1 MIDTSQLEKKKV
13 WKEVRDYVF
22 IAVAMLSYCVGWS
35 IFLLPNGIPAGGVAG
50 ISSILEWSVL
60 HIPAQVSYFAI
71 NATLLVIAL
80 RILGWKFCVKTVYA
94 VMVLTFALTLTREFT
109 ANLHL
114 LHDQPFMAAI
124 LGAVFCGSGVG
135 LGLGVNGSTGG
146 TDIIAAMEGSFLS
159 AMWSSSLAATL
170 C

>member
-1 MIDTSQLEKKKV
+1 MNTPRLEKKKM

-50 ISSILEWSVL
+50 VSSILEWSAL
-60 HIPAQVSYFAI
+60 HVPAQVSYFAI
-71 NATLLVIAL
+71 NATLLIIAL

-94 VMVLTFALTLTREFT
+94 VMVLTIALTFIREHT

-124 LGAVFCGSGVG
+124 LGAVFCG
-135 LGLGVNGSTGG
+135 
-146 TDIIAAMEGSFLS
+146 ILS
-159 AMWSSSLAATL
+159 SPLTV
-170 C
+170 